1 MARFAYLARNRTG
14 QELKGVVSARTMEEA
29 TQQLKAQGLT
39 IVSIQEKAFKIPLP
53 IGGISTKDLV
63 IFTRTFVTMLES
75 GLAIVQ
81 ALQILA
87 QQQTNKTFKK
97 VILGVKESVEQGATL
112 ADSMRRFP
120 EAFDNLYCNLVQAG
134 ETGGVLDTVLNRL
147 AVFLEKQEK
156 IRKQVKGAMTYPIIV
171 LVIALLAVAVMLLKV
186 IPTFEK
192 MFSEFG
198 KELPAPTQFVINLSH
213 WLQARWY
220 VVLIIIIAFVVIL
233 QVLSRIEKTAWYLDM
248 IKLKIPLIGNLIH
261 KTALTRFSQTLGTL
275 LGSGVAIV
283 EALEICKG
291 VVGNRLIAAEVVKI
305 QEAIREGKQ
314 LVEPLRSAKF
324 FPLMFTQ
331 MVEVGESTGRLDQ
344 MLARTAAFYEEEVDA
359 AVEAITSAIEPIMMV
374 FLGGMVGGL
383 LIAMY
388 LPIFSLAGAAGG
400 GGG

>member
-1 MARFAYLARNRTG
+1 MARFAYLARSRTG
-14 QELKGVVSARTMEEA
+14 KELKGVVSARTMEEA

-39 IVSIQEKAFKIPLP
+39 IVSIQERAFKIPLP
-53 IGGISTKDLV
+53 IGGISTRDLV

-87 QQQTNKTFKK
+87 QQQTNKTFKR

-198 KELPAPTQFVINLSH
+198 KELPGPTQFVINLSH

-220 VVLIIIIAFVVIL
+220 IVLLIIIAFVAIL

-305 QEAIREGKQ
+305 QDAIREGKQ

>member
-1 MARFAYLARNRTG
+1 MARFAYLARTRTG
-14 QELKGVVSARTMEEA
+14 QEERGTLVARTIEEA
-29 TQQLKAQGLT
+29 TQQLKAKGLT
-39 IVSIQEKAFKIPLP
+39 VVSVQEKRFRIPLP
-53 IGGISTKDLV
+53 GGGISTKDLV

-87 QQQTNKTFKK
+87 QQQTNKTFKR
-97 VILGVKESVEQGATL
+97 VILGVKESVEQGGTL

-120 EAFDNLYCNLVQAG
+120 EGFDNLYCNLVQAG

-171 LVIALLAVAVMLLKV
+171 LCIALAAVALMLLKV

-198 KELPAPTQFVINLSH
+198 KELPAPTQIVINMSH
-213 WLQARWY
+213 WLQARWW
-220 VVLIIIIAFVVIL
+220 VVLLFIIAFVALL
-233 QVLSRIEKTAWYLDM
+233 QTLNRIEKTAWYMDM

-261 KTALTRFSQTLGTL
+261 KTALTRFAQTLGTL

-291 VVGNRLIAAEVVKI
+291 VVGNRLIAEEVARI

-388 LPIFSLAGAAGG
+388 LPIFSLAGTAGG
-400 GGG
+400 GG

>member
-1 MARFAYLARNRTG
+1 MPRFAYQARSRTG
-14 QELKGVVSARTMEEA
+14 QELKGTLTARTLEEA
-29 TQQLKAQGLT
+29 SQKLKAQGLT
-39 IVSIQEKAFKIPLP
+39 IVNLQEKPFRLPLP
-53 IGGISTKDLV
+53 FGGIATKDLV

-97 VILGVKESVEQGATL
+97 VILGVKESVEQGGTL
-112 ADSMRRFP
+112 ADSMRKYP
-120 EAFDNLYCNLVQAG
+120 EAFDRLYCNLVQAG

-147 AVFLEKQEK
+147 ATFLEKQEK

-198 KELPAPTQFVINLSH
+198 KELPGPTMVVINMSH
-213 WLQARWY
+213 WLQAKWY
-220 VVLIIIIAFVVIL
+220 VILVIIIATVAIFNL
-233 QVLSRIEKTAWYLDM
+233 LNRMEKTAWYMDM
-248 IKLKIPLIGNLIH
+248 IKLRIPLIGNLIH

-275 LGSGVAIV
+275 LASGVAIV

-291 VVGNRLIAAEVVKI
+291 VVGNRLIAAEVGRI

-314 LVEPLRSAKF
+314 LVEPLRTAKF

-344 MLARTAAFYEEEVDA
+344 MLGRTAAFYEEEVDA

-388 LPIFSLAGAAGG
+388 LPIFSLAGSAGG